1 MQRPFLQFTA
11 VAALAA
17 MVVLGASELT
27 RRVCVQRAS
36 QAGDDLAWL
45 QEEFSLNAR
54 ELERIRQLHQG
65 YLPQCRAFCERIA
78 QKSKELETAL
88 TTSSGVNAETETR
101 LKELALLR
109 AECQTRMLRHFQE
122 VAAAMPTAQGQRY
135 FSEMQRLTLGKAQ
148 PYDHAEDGSASHHG
162 HH

>member
-17 MVVLGASELT
+17 TVVLGASELT
-27 RRVCVQRAS
+27 RRFCVQRAA
-36 QAGDDLAWL
+36 QTGDDLAWL
-45 QEEFSLNAR
+45 QEEFSLNAG
-54 ELERIRQLHQG
+54 ELQRIRQLHQG
-65 YLPQCRAFCERIA
+65 YLPQCRDFCERIA
-78 QKSKELETAL
+78 QKSTELEASLAKTNVV
-88 TTSSGVNAETETR
+88 SAETESR

-122 VAAAMPTAQGQRY
+122 VAAAMPAAQGQRY
-135 FSEMQRLTLGKAQ
+135 FTEMQRLTLGKAQ
-148 PYDHAEDGSASHHG
+148 PYDHAGDASASSHG